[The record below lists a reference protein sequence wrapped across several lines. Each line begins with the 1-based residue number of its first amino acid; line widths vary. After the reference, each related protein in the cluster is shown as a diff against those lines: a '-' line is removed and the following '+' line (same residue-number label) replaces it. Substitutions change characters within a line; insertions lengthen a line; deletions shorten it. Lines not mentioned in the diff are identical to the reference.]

1 MTLQLRCGDVVTGC
15 EGVVNGGT
23 QDEVLT
29 AAAVHAADAH
39 GMGTIDTDT
48 EAALI
53 AAIHPA

>member
-1 MTLQLRCGDVVTGC
+1 MTLELRCGDVVTGC

-39 GMGTIDTDT
+39 GLTTIDADT

>member
-1 MTLQLRCGDVVTGC
+1 MTLELRCGDVVTGC
-15 EGVVNGGT
+15 EGVVNGST
-23 QDEVLT
+23 RDEVLT

-39 GMGTIDTDT
+39 GLTTIDADT

>member
-1 MTLQLRCGDVVTGC
+1 MTLELRCGDVVTGC
-15 EGVVNGGT
+15 NGVVSGGT

-39 GMGTIDTDT
+39 DLTTIDADT
-48 EAALI
+48 EARLI

>member
-1 MTLQLRCGDVVTGC
+1 MTLELRCGDVVNGC

-39 GMGTIDTDT
+39 GLTKIDADT

>member
-1 MTLQLRCGDVVTGC
+1 MTLELRCGDVVTGC
-15 EGVVNGGT
+15 DGVVKGGT

-39 GMGTIDTDT
+39 GLTAIDADT